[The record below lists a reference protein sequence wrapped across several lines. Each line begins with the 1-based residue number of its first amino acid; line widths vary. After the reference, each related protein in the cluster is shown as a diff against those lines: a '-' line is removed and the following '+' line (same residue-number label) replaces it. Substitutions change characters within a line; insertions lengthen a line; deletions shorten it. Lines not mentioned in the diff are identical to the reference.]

1 MIRLCFGTFAQI
13 LRLCKL
19 ENVTDPLLV
28 GTMTRTVDPDCQY
41 INGDNATAVSRLIS
55 CNGNLSNGRA
65 NSRGRGVVKK
75 PGESISN
82 VINAALKVNKMD
94 VVQKFR
100 KDVLYLL
107 DEDKKERVVFALLDI
122 IEKDSLNASN
132 TKEDYYII
140 VILDESTMTFA
151 IEPYDGS
158 MFK

>member
-65 NSRGRGVVKK
+65 NTLGRGVVKK

-82 VINAALKVNKMD
+82 VINAALKVNKM
-94 VVQKFR
+94 
-100 KDVLYLL
+100 
-107 DEDKKERVVFALLDI
+107 
-122 IEKDSLNASN
+122 
-132 TKEDYYII
+132 
-140 VILDESTMTFA
+140 VI
-151 IEPYDGS
+151 G
-158 MFK
+158 